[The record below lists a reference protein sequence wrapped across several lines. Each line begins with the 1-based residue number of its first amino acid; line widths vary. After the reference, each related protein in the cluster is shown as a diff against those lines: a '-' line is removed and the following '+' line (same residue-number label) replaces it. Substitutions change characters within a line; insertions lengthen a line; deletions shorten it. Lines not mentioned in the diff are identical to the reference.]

1 MWDQFLNT
9 VHKQNT
15 STDWIQRSDYWNP
28 TSNPLVQRLQW
39 RNYWGDDYTPFQKS
53 RKILPIMWSIYQNQ
67 SGTDTD
73 ARIEAVIIA
82 VFRMFKKFSG
92 EMQGILKDSTQ
103 TSKGEN

>member
-1 MWDQFLNT
+1 MTTTPPFQRAEKYFPYCDQFT
-9 VHKQNT
+9 K
-15 STDWIQRSDYWNP
+15 
-28 TSNPLVQRLQW
+28 
-39 RNYWGDDYTPFQKS
+39 
-53 RKILPIMWSIYQNQ
+53 NQ

-92 EMQGILKDSTQ
+92 DMQGILKDSTQ